1 MHKNGLS
8 LVEMLIAAVVGVAI
22 LTLIAAGLRSS
33 SDSLR
38 FVQNAQ
44 LLTEDLRNAGN
55 LVSDYLSTA
64 AFIYPPGTTLTIGSA
79 GGYSVRNP
87 RTNSNTW
94 QIGLD
99 PAIALLQPPRVEGGV
114 EVVKFVMIYPLNRGW
129 VVARASGAEN
139 PGPDPANNDKWLLY
153 IYERNLVVGSNR
165 LPNGL
170 PAIMPT
176 TVPGSSGNLLAD
188 YVQPGGFVVNF
199 ADCLGFDEEG
209 LATPVPCPTTPPVP
223 LRAEH
228 SAVRV
233 RFSLQGE
240 IRQGGRDSRVPA
252 SPLRFEAAPRNLP
265 QRLSEISLN

>member
-1 MHKNGLS
+1 MRRAGITLI
-8 LVEMLIAAVVGVAI
+8 EMLIAAVVGVAI
-22 LTLIAAGLRSS
+22 LGLIAAGLRSG

-64 AFIYPPGTTLTIGSA
+64 AFIYPPGTTLSIGSA
-79 GGYSVRNP
+79 NGYTVRNP
-87 RTNSNTW
+87 RNGTNTW
-94 QIGLD
+94 QIGQD
-99 PAIALLQPPRVEGGV
+99 PAIALLQPPRMEGGV

-129 VVARASGAEN
+129 VVSRATGAEN
-139 PGPDPANNDKWLLY
+139 PGPDPANNNKWLLY
-153 IYERNLVVGSNR
+153 IYERNLTVGGNR

-170 PAIMPT
+170 PATIPT
-176 TVPGSSGNLLAD
+176 TIPDSSGNLLAD
-188 YVQPGGFVVNF
+188 YVQPGGFVVSYP
-199 ADCLGFDEEG
+199 DCLGFDEGG
-209 LATPVPCPTTPPVP
+209 LATLVPCPSTAPLP

-228 SAVRV
+228 SAGRV

-252 SPLRFEAAPRNLP
+252 NPLRFEVAPRNLP
-265 QRLSEISLN
+265 QRLTEISPN

>member
-1 MHKNGLS
+1 MRRNGLT
-8 LVEMLIAAVVGVAI
+8 LVEMLIAAVIGVAI

-64 AFIYPPGTTLTIGSA
+64 AFIYPPGTTLIVGSE

-114 EVVKFVMIYPLNRGW
+114 EVVNFVMIYPLNRGS
-129 VVARASGAEN
+129 VVARAAGAEN

-153 IYERNLVVGSNR
+153 IYERNLTVDGNR

-170 PAIMPT
+170 PATMPT
-176 TVPGSSGNLLAD
+176 TIPGSSGNLLAD
-188 YVQPGGFVVNF
+188 YVQPGGFVVSFVN
-199 ADCLGFDEEG
+199 CLGFDEEG
-209 LATPVPCPTTPPVP
+209 LAMQMPCPTAPPAQ

-228 SAVRV
+228 SAAQV

-240 IRQGGRDSRVPA
+240 IRQGGRDARVPA

-265 QRLSEISLN
+265 QQLSEISLN

>member
-1 MHKNGLS
+1 MRKKGLS
-8 LVEMLIAAVVGVAI
+8 LVEMLIAAVIGVVI
-22 LTLIAAGLRSS
+22 LTLIAAGLRSG

-55 LVSDYLSTA
+55 LVGDYLSSA
-64 AFIYPPGTTLTIGSA
+64 AFVYPPGVTLSLGSVN
-79 GGYSVRNP
+79 GYSVRNP
-87 RTNSNTW
+87 RTGDNTW
-94 QIGLD
+94 RTGLD
-99 PAIALLQPPRVEGGV
+99 PVIALLQPPRVENGV

-129 VVARASGAEN
+129 VVARATGAEN

-153 IYERNLVVGSNR
+153 IYERNLLVDSNR

-170 PAIMPT
+170 PAVLPT
-176 TVPGSSGNLLAD
+176 TIPGSSGNLLAD

-199 ADCLGFDEEG
+199 ANCLGFDEEG
-209 LATPVPCPTTPPVP
+209 LAMPVPCPAAPPAQ

-228 SAVRV
+228 SAAQVH
-233 RFSLQGE
+233 FSLQGE
-240 IRQGGRDSRVPA
+240 IRQGGRDARVPA
-252 SPLRFEAAPRNLP
+252 SPLRFEAIPRNLP